1 MTGIERY
8 VQDVQFLNHEAVD
21 LNKKLKDEVS
31 EYFEDNNVEELADIV
46 EVIYGILN
54 AKNIEL
60 EEFTSHYTDFFEDY
74 DYVVGDIAYG
84 KLRLKGFYDSS
95 NKKAKKINDIKYL
108 DKYLEENCAVE
119 CKYFVVKKIKD
130 ER

>member
-1 MTGIERY
+1 MKTIE
-8 VQDVQFLNHEAVD
+8 VEK
-21 LNKKLKDEVS
+21 NKYEIIKD
-31 EYFEDNNVEELADIV
+31 Y
-46 EVIYGILN
+46 
-54 AKNIEL
+54 KNGFEL